1 MVSPCKRKLS
11 RLLSLL
17 GVAALSSL
25 ARGQAPAFTL
35 EQAELGKAVYSAHCQ
50 LCHGNNLSNGQFGT
64 PLRGSYFRKK
74 WGGKSVGELLQFT
87 LESMPP
93 DNKGGL
99 PAEQYAAT
107 LAYILSRNDIAPGST
122 ALPADPAALQSVPL
136 PWPAP

>member
-1 MVSPCKRKLS
+1 MVSPFKRKLC

-17 GVAALSSL
+17 GAAALSSL

-74 WGGKSVGELLQFT
+74 WAGKSLGELLQFT
-87 LESMPP
+87 LAEMPP
-93 DNKGGL
+93 ETKGSL
-99 PAEQYAAT
+99 PREDYAAA
-107 LAYILSRNDIAPGST
+107 LAYILSRNDLEPGGTVLVSE
-122 ALPADPAALQSVPL
+122 PAALQDVLL
-136 PWPAP
+136 PW